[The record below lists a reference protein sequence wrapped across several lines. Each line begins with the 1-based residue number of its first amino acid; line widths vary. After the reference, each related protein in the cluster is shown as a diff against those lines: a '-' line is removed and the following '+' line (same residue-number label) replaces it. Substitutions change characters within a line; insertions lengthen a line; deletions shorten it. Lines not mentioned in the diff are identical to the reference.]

1 MWNMPEHQE
10 KPHLPWTSACTRT
23 VGGDRCKL
31 TYLDS
36 EIVIAMP
43 RYLPCQ
49 DQGTELEIYL
59 DVVEILEDES
69 FVKE

>member
-1 MWNMPEHQE
+1 MTH
-10 KPHLPWTSACTRT
+10 
-23 VGGDRCKL
+23 
-31 TYLDS
+31 LDS
-36 EIVIAMP
+36 GSVIAMP

-49 DQGTELEIYL
+49 DQATELEIDP